1 MKRFITAMALVLAVL
16 PNADAKQKESTESS
30 VIEDRLYVKKGTWK
44 ETAIATFENYHQ
56 FKGDLYLKYL
66 EKRSK
71 VTMTASIAGPFTA
84 KENDQLT
91 VKERDDTVIVNG
103 KSYTWQDLP
112 EFKVRAGNDL
122 AKMAGLKKGDCAL
135 LRINFPGTKK
145 SRKTNTIV
153 AHSMEYG
160 RLTSVGGIRNAKI
173 EKFPMDTPFLH
184 PNLLK
189 MLKRTMPNMRW
200 NTGKK
205 NRLYTPVKVSD
216 TGTCFVSVTP
226 VVHGIASGNGA
237 PLPHEDMPQRLYNRI
252 MKDFPDSQSQLEMK
266 LEFADAIWASAPGA
280 QANKYAEGWFA
291 GRSEEYLSWHYN
303 KSVETMIAEA
313 PELVKSLPATMG
325 ESYINHLKR
334 VEKMESAIYLE
345 ALKRFQLAKFAEL
358 IVREYKATA
367 NTIEA
372 VSDQIVTYGDL
383 YSKGKSNLK
392 QLEEQKGKLGTVVS
406 ELHPDSSFASL
417 TESASELLLGTKQ
430 MCDDILVQN
439 PALGSTL
446 LMTKGAIKLTANW
459 TSNDAYGNEIVTFNP
474 VNPKETER
482 TIYTSEKSIN
492 SIDLDWDAEKIL
504 VCDNKNIIDIRADGT
519 GEQQLIK
526 TGDGLLHDACR
537 LPDGR
542 VIFSST
548 TIEQAVPC
556 TGGANVG
563 NLHIIDPDGNNQRR
577 LCYDQDHNWH
587 PTVMDNGRVMFLR
600 WEYTGQVHFFS
611 RVLMTM
617 NPDGTGQVAHYGS
630 NSYWPNSI
638 FWPRQLPGQSS
649 KFVGLV
655 TGHHGVKKQGHPY
668 LFDVAKGRFE
678 ADGVIQKL
686 GAKGKET
693 VPVIADRLVDGQY
706 PHYVSPYPLGTN
718 AQESGKYFL
727 ATGKMSAGDRWA
739 LYLIDIYDNKTL
751 IARGEYANARPLEK
765 RKKPPVIPD
774 RVDTSKKTAT
784 VLISDIQF
792 GPGLKG
798 VKRGTVKSLRVATP
812 IYRYHKN
819 GDTYASALQGGWDV
833 KRVLGTVPVEKD
845 GSASFEVPANMPIIV
860 QPLNA
865 EGQSMQIMRSW
876 FTAMP
881 GETVSCI
888 GCHESQN
895 AAPPQKPSLAMRR
908 APHKLT
914 PWYGEARGISFKREV
929 QPVLDRKCV
938 GCHDG
943 SASLTT
949 GGSEKKTRSGLS
961 MPDFRVSG
969 EMPDKKYSKAYV
981 ELQKYVRR
989 AGVEPDAHLARPTE
1003 WMADTSH
1010 LVKML
1015 KKGHHNV
1022 VLNKEEW
1029 ERIYTWIDLNIP
1041 YPGNWNESHRPPK
1054 AEQVARRVKYLK
1066 AYADIDERIEE
1077 SLPMPDPVEF
1087 VKPGSA
1093 PKQAAKPVVSGW
1105 PIEPKTAK
1113 QMQADCSLKSKSIEL
1128 SNNVSMELVP
1138 VPAGSYIMGDGGT
1151 YRDEAPK
1158 AVTIDSPFYMSS
1170 TEVTFAQYQ
1179 LFDSEH
1185 ENGFIEGRGKDRK
1198 RRGDCDMNKADFPV
1212 VRITQERALAF
1223 CQWLSKK
1230 TGLKVTLP
1238 TEQQWEW
1245 AARAGSAGAHYLSDK
1260 EQSSGYN
1267 IADKHNQKWN
1277 HGRYQDGHDDGKPWV
1292 TSAKSFTPNAW
1303 GLYNMLGNVAEW
1315 TRSTYTPVAEI
1326 GVTKEAQ
1333 GQIDYVAVRGGSWND
1348 TAPFATLSSRW
1359 RYMPSQP
1366 VYDVGF
1372 RVVVEK

>member
-1 MKRFITAMALVLAVL
+1 MKKFITAMALVLAVL
-16 PNADAKQKESTESS
+16 PNADAKQKESTESAA
-30 VIEDRLYVKKGTWK
+30 IENKLYVKKGTWK

-56 FKGDLYLKYL
+56 FKGGLYLEHL

-71 VTMTASIAGPFTA
+71 ITMSVSIAGPFTA
-84 KENDQLT
+84 KENDTLN
-91 VKERDDTVIVNG
+91 VKERDDTVTVNG
-103 KSYTWQDLP
+103 KSYTWRTLP
-112 EFKVRAGNDL
+112 DFKVRDGNDL

-135 LRINFPGTKK
+135 LRINFPSDKRPRNRFGLV
-145 SRKTNTIV
+145 I
-153 AHSMEYG
+153 AHSMAYG
-160 RLTSVGGIRNAKI
+160 KLTSEAGIRNAPIK
-173 EKFPMDTPFLH
+173 KFPMNTPFLH
-184 PNLLK
+184 PN
-189 MLKRTMPNMRW
+189 MLKATKPAMVWAKAN
-200 NTGKK
+200 K

-216 TGTCFVSVTP
+216 DGTCLVSITP
-226 VVHGIASGNGA
+226 SDNGIASGNGA
-237 PLPHEDMPQRLYNRI
+237 PLPYPDMPQRLYNRI
-252 MKDFPDSQSQLEMK
+252 MKDFSDTTSQVEMR
-266 LEFADAIWASAPGA
+266 LEFFDAIWDSAPGA
-280 QANKYAEGWFA
+280 EANKYAKSWFT
-291 GRSEEYLSWHYN
+291 GRSEEFLTWHYN
-303 KSVETMIAEA
+303 KSVETMVAEA
-313 PELVKSLPATMG
+313 PEQVNSLPAAIG
-325 ESYINHLKR
+325 ENYIDHLKR
-334 VEKMESAIYLE
+334 VEKIGNATYQE
-345 ALKRFQLAKFAEL
+345 ALERFQLAKFAEL
-358 IVREYKATA
+358 ILREYIAAT

-372 VSDQIVTYGDL
+372 VSDQIATYGDS

-392 QLEEQKGKLGTVVS
+392 QLEKQKDKIGAVISGLQPDTSVV
-406 ELHPDSSFASL
+406 SL
-417 TESASELLLGTKQ
+417 TEVASDLLFGTKQ
-430 MCDDILVQN
+430 MCDDILIQN

-446 LMTKGAIKLTANW
+446 LMTKGTIKPTPNW
-459 TSNDAYGNEIVTFNP
+459 TSNDAYGKELVTFNP

-519 GEQQLIK
+519 GEPQLIK
-526 TGDGLLHDACR
+526 TGDQYLHDACR

-563 NLHIIDPDGNNQRR
+563 NFHIIDPDGSNQRR
-577 LCYDQDHNWH
+577 ICYDQDHNWH
-587 PTVMDNGRVMFLR
+587 PTVMENGRVMFLR
-600 WEYTGQVHFFS
+600 WEYTGQVHYFS

-686 GAKGKET
+686 GARGKET

-706 PHYVSPYPLGTN
+706 PHYMSPYPLGTN

-727 ATGKMSAGDRWA
+727 ATGKMSAGDGWA
-739 LYLIDIYDNKTL
+739 LYLLDIYDNKTL
-751 IARGEYANARPLEK
+751 IARGDYSNARPLQK

-784 VLISDIQF
+784 VLISDIHF

-798 VKRGTVKSLRVATP
+798 VKRGTVKSLRLATP
-812 IYRYHKN
+812 IYRYAKN
-819 GDTYASALQGGWDV
+819 GDTFASAFQGGWDI
-833 KRVLGTVPVEKD
+833 KKILGTVPVEED
-845 GSASFEVPANMPIIV
+845 GSASFEIPANMPIIV

-888 GCHESQN
+888 GCHEDQN
-895 AAPPQKPSLAMRR
+895 TAPPQKPSLAMRR

-943 SASLTT
+943 S
-949 GGSEKKTRSGLS
+949 EKKTRSGLS
-961 MPDFRVSG
+961 MPDFRASG
-969 EMPDKKYSKAYV
+969 EMPDKKYSKAYI

-1041 YPGNWNESHRPPK
+1041 YPGNWNESHRPPTT
-1054 AEQVARRVKYLK
+1054 EQVARRVKYLK

-1105 PIEPKTAK
+1105 PIEPQNAR
-1113 QMQADCSLKSKSIEL
+1113 QMQADCGLKSKSVDL
-1128 SNNVSMELVP
+1128 GNNVSMELVP
-1138 VPAGSYIMGDGGT
+1138 VPAGSYIMGDGGM
-1151 YRDEAPK
+1151 YHDEAPK
-1158 AVTIDSPFYMSS
+1158 AVTIEAPFYMSS

-1179 LFDSEH
+1179 LFDGEH
-1185 ENGFIEGRGKDRK
+1185 ENGFIDGRGKDRTT
-1198 RRGDCDMNKADFPV
+1198 RGVCDMNKADYPV

-1245 AARAGSAGAHYLSDK
+1245 AARAGSGGAHYLSDK
-1260 EQSSGYN
+1260 EQAKGYN
-1267 IADKHNQKWN
+1267 IADKMNAKWN
-1277 HGRYQDGHDDGKPWV
+1277 HGRYQDGHDDGELWV
-1292 TSAKSFTPNAW
+1292 TSAKSFTPNVW

-1315 TRSTYTPVAEI
+1315 TASDYTPIAEI
-1326 GVTKEAQ
+1326 GVTKEVQ

-1348 TAPFATLSSRW
+1348 TASFATLSSRW

-1366 VYDVGF
+1366 VNDVGF
-1372 RVVVEK
+1372 RVVIEK